1 MARSVHPKV
10 LIAYGTALR
19 DSRRAAGLSQEKL
32 SSEVTESG
40 LTPGRTHVSALEG
53 GRKEPGLEVQFK
65 LARVIGVRLS
75 EMFRKV
81 EEMILPDSELQRI
94 DRNSDARI
102 PLGIETC
109 PQCKAVYA
117 VHVVRLKAPERGKFR
132 CCKKTLAAW
141 YGTSRFIYETIR
153 LPKGRRVK

>member
-32 SSEVTESG
+32 SGEATEAG

-65 LARVIGVRLS
+65 LARVIGVRSDNTWKELAGTTIADRRLYDKRVTQAS
-75 EMFRKV
+75 GL
-81 EEMILPDSELQRI
+81 LPVCDPSPAGSL
-94 DRNSDARI
+94 
-102 PLGIETC
+102 P
-109 PQCKAVYA
+109 
-117 VHVVRLKAPERGKFR
+117 HVFV
-132 CCKKTLAAW
+132 
-141 YGTSRFIYETIR
+141 
-153 LPKGRRVK
+153 